1 MTASVFRQYNTTKPY
16 PDPPV
21 VFVGDDDFVYV
32 EGFKAKETGQ
42 TDFTDRWVLELYEG
56 TTLLAT
62 DTFLIPTTGDYA
74 VGSYQPMR
82 FYCCPYYMRQGGGLA
97 VVNWPVNTRL
107 TTAGNENWTNY
118 RVRLETST
126 GSVRSA
132 WTTFKRYNLCT
143 GERPVRMAFVN
154 RHGATDFFTTR
165 GKWTNAHNIKRSEY
179 TRTLGN
185 WSTATGI
192 NKVDSGS
199 NETEFGFNVSDRG
212 RANLVTDRE
221 EVWTVSTGPLNAYET
236 SLFMAMVNSADVFA
250 AYVRS
255 FGPSGEVLGDLPLV
269 PVVIRTNTIRE
280 IRKLN
285 AQVSEYTFELIYSRA
300 DAYGNFGPIT
310 TLLTP

>member
-1 MTASVFRQYNTTKPY
+1 
-16 PDPPV
+16 
-21 VFVGDDDFVYV
+21 
-32 EGFKAKETGQ
+32 
-42 TDFTDRWVLELYEG
+42 
-56 TTLLAT
+56 
-62 DTFLIPTTGDYA
+62 
-74 VGSYQPMR
+74 
-82 FYCCPYYMRQGGGLA
+82 
-97 VVNWPVNTRL
+97 
-107 TTAGNENWTNY
+107 
-118 RVRLETST
+118 
-126 GSVRSA
+126 
-132 WTTFKRYNLCT
+132 
-143 GERPVRMAFVN
+143 MAFVN